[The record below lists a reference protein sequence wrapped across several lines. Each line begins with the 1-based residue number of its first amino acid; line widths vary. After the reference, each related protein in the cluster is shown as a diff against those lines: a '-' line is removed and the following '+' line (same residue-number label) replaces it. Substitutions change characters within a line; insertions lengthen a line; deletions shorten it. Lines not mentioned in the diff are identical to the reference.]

1 MARFYRRYVRRR
13 SIPRYRRA
21 RTVVRTTRVIRGRGK
36 YTSGAAR
43 PARRVSAKGTA
54 FGTAAGKALGSAST
68 ALGVPAPLAGVLGD
82 LAGKG
87 LGWLGGKIGGLL
99 GMGKYMRAN
108 SFLKKVPMGTGV
120 PYMHSAS
127 GDRGLRVRRRE
138 MMTEL
143 KMPINPPAP
152 NTYGDLT
159 VFGGWGAITP
169 SPLPDPGPKWNPEG
183 VIHPT
188 NRKMFPWLT
197 NIAAQFQEWKLL
209 GCGFF
214 VKTYIPNS
222 VISAVGSNN
231 GLPQIYMGVKFNTNL
246 VNQRT
251 PIFTSFADML
261 NTQYTSVGKGSED
274 LMLLIECDPRQNP
287 QEVYFID
294 QSFLGLEGDRRF
306 LDHAIIQIGVS
317 NPNLLPTAGDQF
329 NFGQLFC
336 FYDIALMKPL
346 ITAGGVVDPPSTYIF
361 DGDST
366 AIFSTPDADDN
377 SEPAFL
383 VTPAFMKMSFGS
395 RIIRFN
401 EDYPGRVYDITV
413 TYQNTVAG
421 GVAFNPATLIP
432 TACSFVKM
440 FFDPRHV
447 VGAADTHVA
456 HVSYPRNGQAAGNL
470 RVVQRFCVQTNGPDA
485 SIEFD
490 TDHAGWPGGSDPP
503 IVTVTAVVL
512 PPVGTAE
519 LYEVTSD
526 TGSGTTIAV

>member
-1 MARFYRRYVRRR
+1 MARYYKRYVRRR
-13 SIPRYRRA
+13 YIPRYRGR

-36 YTSGAAR
+36 YTTGASR

-54 FGTAAGKALGSAST
+54 FGSAAGKALGSAST
-68 ALGVPAPLAGVLGD
+68 ALGVPAPLAAVLGD

-108 SFLKKVPMGTGV
+108 SFIKKVPMGTGV
-120 PYMHSAS
+120 PYMHSSS

-143 KMPINPPAP
+143 NMPISPPLDG
-152 NTYGDLT
+152 TYGDVAL
-159 VFGGWGAITP
+159 FGGWGANAPT
-169 SPLPDPGPKWNPEG
+169 SALPPGLIWNAEG

-188 NRKMFPWLT
+188 NKKMFPWLSA
-197 NIAAQFQEWKLL
+197 IAAQFQEWKLL
-209 GCGFF
+209 GMGFY

-231 GLPQIYMGVKFNTNL
+231 GLPQLYMGVKFNTNF

-261 NTQYTSVGKGSED
+261 NTQYTSTGKGSDD

-287 QEVYFID
+287 QEVYFVD
-294 QSFLGLEGDRRF
+294 RQFLGQEGDRRF

-317 NPNLLPTAGDQF
+317 NPNRVEPAQRF
-329 NFGQLFC
+329 KFAQLFG
-336 FYDIALMKPL
+336 FYDVALLKPL
-346 ITAGGVVDPPSTYIF
+346 ISTILPDPPSTYIF

-401 EDYPGRVYDITV
+401 EDYPGRIYDITV

-421 GVAFNPATLIP
+421 GVAYNPATLI
-432 TACSFVKM
+432 TSGCSFVKM
-440 FFDPRHV
+440 YFDPRHTI
-447 VGAADTHVA
+447 GATDTHVA

-470 RVVQRFCVQTNGPDA
+470 RVAQRFCIQTQVPTA
-485 SIEFD
+485 SVEFD

-503 IVTVTAVVL
+503 IVTVTVSVL
-512 PPVGTAE
+512 DIGTAE
-519 LYEVTSD
+519 LYEVTTS
-526 TGSGTTIAV
+526 TGTGTTIAV